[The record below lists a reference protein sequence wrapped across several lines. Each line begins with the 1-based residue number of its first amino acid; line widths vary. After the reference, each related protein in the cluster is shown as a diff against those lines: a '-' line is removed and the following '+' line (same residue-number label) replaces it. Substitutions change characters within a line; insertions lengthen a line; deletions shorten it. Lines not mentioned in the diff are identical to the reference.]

1 VGYVLTSGELAKF
14 RAVAGHSWNCAT
26 SDGPAEELASDVL
39 RVLDLAESL
48 DSGRLH
54 ELATWARGRA
64 REIAG
69 KAGHDANDKR
79 RVLAECARIVE
90 ISTDVLTALTLDKLP
105 AGVVQDIGR
114 EVTTFGPHSPLRWAK
129 AEERAGMREAAEYIE
144 AANCKA
150 EPDPGEAMFMR
161 VGENLGLGDELAANG
176 RMSRAEVEALP
187 SHDRVVLGQILATLR
202 GESLTREPLDGPAV
216 DVLVELDGVL
226 RRLTGM
232 LGEDRPISAP
242 GLADVAYQAVYDRN
256 LWKAAAQDFG
266 RRAEASASAPRCS
279 LPESHPL
286 RQYQWAEWL
295 HGTLKALRV
304 EVARGFFV
312 DVDGRAEWLEAALE
326 RINALDVHG
335 LRGLVEAAHD
345 KREDSPLSIDENTL
359 LLFACD
365 RMGFD
370 SIHVTNSFV
379 SAGCHRVPR
388 VRGETAEV
396 GK

>member
-1 VGYVLTSGELAKF
+1 VGYVLTSEELAKF
-14 RAVAGHSWNCAT
+14 RAVANHSWGCST
-26 SDGPAEELASDVL
+26 PDGPAEELASDVL
-39 RVLDLAESL
+39 RMLDHAAGL
-48 DSGRLH
+48 DSKRLH
-54 ELATWARGRA
+54 ELATWARDTA
-64 REIAG
+64 READIPERLTAVE
-69 KAGHDANDKR
+69 R
-79 RVLAECARIVE
+79 RAVLSASARIVE
-90 ISTDVLTALTLDKLP
+90 ISTDVLTALALDKLP
-105 AGVVQDIGR
+105 AGAVQNIGR
-114 EVTTFGPHSPLRWAK
+114 DDEQVNAKSPHLRWPD
-129 AEERAGMREAAEYIE
+129 AEERAFMNRMAAMVERAE
-144 AANCKA
+144 SG

-161 VGENLGLGDELAANG
+161 VGANLGLGDELAANG
-176 RMSRAEVEALP
+176 KMSRAQVEALP

-202 GESLTREPLDGPAV
+202 GEPLNREPLDGPAV
-216 DVLVELDGVL
+216 DVLVELDVYL
-226 RRLTGM
+226 RRLAMM

-256 LWKAAAQDFG
+256 LWKSAAQDFG
-266 RRAEASASAPRCS
+266 RRLESAEKAPRYS
-279 LPESHPL
+279 LPETHPL